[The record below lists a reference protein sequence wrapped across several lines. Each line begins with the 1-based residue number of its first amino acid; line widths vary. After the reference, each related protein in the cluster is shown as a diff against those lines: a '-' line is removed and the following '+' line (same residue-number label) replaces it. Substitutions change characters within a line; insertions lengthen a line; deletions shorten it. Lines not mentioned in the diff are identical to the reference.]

1 MVAGI
6 IALCVVAVTASAA
19 VRKVP
24 SQYPRIQSAIDASE
38 NGDTVLV
45 APGVYYE
52 TINFGGRDIVV
63 TSTDP
68 NDPKIVGYSI
78 INADGDGTTVTFENG
93 ETQAAVLTGF
103 TITGGFG
110 TLDNEVV
117 GDNTYKLFWG
127 AGIYCKNASPTIT
140 RNVIVNNR
148 APVNL
153 SSTVITED
161 MLSYG
166 GGIVCFNSSAV
177 ITHNIIKGNYAYA
190 GGGVMTYIGNAKV
203 ANNLIYD
210 NSAALGGGVVMIQGQ
225 LINNTIVANN
235 AGSDDLGGQGGNVY
249 LVFDPSFENC
259 FIWNNIICNATT
271 GGGIVWESG
280 DPQPDALRYNDVWN
294 NLPGNYA
301 FLDYVSTAGVAW
313 DGPNN
318 KTGTAGNISADPLFA
333 NPLNKDYHLTVDSP
347 CINAGNP
354 DLVVAPGER
363 DIDRAARV
371 YASRIDIGAD
381 EYVGY
386 VKPAADAG
394 ADRHVLRPLELVTL
408 DGGQSFFYDPCGV
421 KTYHWSQVSGPPAVL
436 NDPNGAKPT
445 FTPVVEGEYVFQLVV
460 ADNQYA
466 SGPDKVLV
474 LVAANRPPVADAGP
488 GKAWKT
494 PGLVTLDGTDSF
506 DPDKVD
512 QLSYQWTQ
520 VEGSPVLL
528 RDANTAKPSFSL
540 PAEGAYGFELVVSD
554 GFSQS
559 EPSRVQCVGV
569 TVTATGKPIPATQL
583 ASSAYYPDVS
593 GTNAV
598 YSTPGQMSIY
608 DARITCQDLVS
619 GKTEI
624 FGTSGINLQP
634 KIDGN
639 LVVWSGGVVYTGTLG
654 PDCTSVLVRNL
665 ATGVQR
671 ELRSRSNTSSYSHPA
686 VSGSKVVWVQHL
698 GIDKNVLANWS
709 NMPYDI
715 CGADV
720 SNLDKPVY
728 FTIATAVGK
737 RDPYP
742 YRSPGADFDH
752 VVDIS
757 GNLVVWEGNG
767 NIYAADV
774 SDLDHL
780 KIVTVCDHPAR
791 QYDPAISGRLVVWT
805 DERNDRGDI
814 YGADLSDWEHVRQFQ
829 VAKAPG
835 MQSQPMIDGCH
846 VVYTDGGLTGGQ
858 IRLACVTRQYGILNV
873 TTSTSAYGAIPTLD
887 GMTFLWTATYGG
899 YVQGQTL
906 RFSYSVPDGRVQS
919 IQPGK
924 RTGKRYDYIQHA
936 ICDASDG
943 DQIVVSPDRYEEKI
957 SFAGKSVTVRSTD
970 PNDPVVVEGT
980 VLTSTG
986 TPVSFTEAE
995 GAGSVLS
1002 GFTIEGGNQGILD
1015 NAASP
1020 TIMQC
1025 TIRGSRE
1032 AGVRIIGQASPVIAG
1047 CRIVANGA
1055 AGIEMS
1061 AVGEGRAVRQGEVTL
1076 RNCIIAANG
1085 AQGVHGGK
1093 PKLINCTVV
1102 ENAGAGVSA
1111 VLPSI
1116 TNSILYFNDRNAKG
1130 IQIDSTRANVT
1141 YSDVQGGWEG
1151 DGNIDADP
1159 LFAAL
1164 GRWSDPSS
1172 ATSQVPALNGRLG
1185 WVAGDYHLKSQGRR
1199 WNPKDA
1205 SWVSDGVTSPC
1216 IDAGDPASALLSEP
1230 LTSPID
1236 STAAVVNTRIDMGA
1250 YGGTAEASLAPSKP

>member
-6 IALCVVAVTASAA
+6 VALCAMAVTGSAA

-24 SQYPRIQSAIDASE
+24 SQYPRIQLAIDASE
-38 NGDTVLV
+38 NGDTILV

-68 NDPKIVGYSI
+68 NDPRIVGYSI
-78 INADGDGTTVTFENG
+78 INADGDGTVVTFENG

-103 TITGGFG
+103 TLTGGFG

-117 GDNTYKLFWG
+117 GGQFSLFWG
-127 AGIYCKNASPTIT
+127 AGIYCKNSSPTIT

-148 APVNL
+148 APTNVSGNDP
-153 SSTVITED
+153 TQFME
-161 MLSYG
+161 SYG
-166 GGIVCFNSSAV
+166 GGIVCFNSRAV
-177 ITHNIIKGNYAYA
+177 ITHNIIKGNYATA
-190 GGGVMTYIGNAKV
+190 GGGVMTYIGNARI

-210 NSAALGGGVVMIQGQ
+210 NSAVLGGGVVMIQGQ
-225 LINNTIVANN
+225 LLNNTIVANN
-235 AGSDDLGGQGGNVY
+235 AGSDELGGEGGNVY

-259 FIWNNIICNATT
+259 RIWNNIICNATT
-271 GGGIVWESG
+271 GGGVVWESG
-280 DPQPDALRYNDVWN
+280 DPQPDALMYNDVWN
-294 NLPGNYA
+294 NIPGNYA
-301 FLDYVSTAGVAW
+301 FLDNVSAAGVTW

-318 KTGTAGNISADPLFA
+318 KTGIAGNISLDPQFA
-333 NPLNKDYHLTVDSP
+333 NPLNKDYHLTVESP

-354 DLVVAPGER
+354 DLIVAPGEQ
-363 DIDRAARV
+363 DMDRAARV
-371 YASRIDIGAD
+371 YAARIDIGAD

-394 ADRHVLRPLELVTL
+394 PNRHVLRPLELVTL
-408 DGGQSFFYDPCGV
+408 DGEQSFFYDPCDI
-421 KTYHWSQVSGPPAVL
+421 KIYRWSQVSGPPAVL
-436 NDPNGAKPT
+436 DDPNGSRPA
-445 FTPVVEGEYVFQLVV
+445 FTPAVEGEYVFQLIV
-460 ADNQYA
+460 ADSRYA
-466 SGPDKVLV
+466 SGADKVIV
-474 LVAANRPPVADAGP
+474 LVAANQLAVADAGP

-494 PGLVTLDGTDSF
+494 PGPVTLDGTGSF

-540 PAEGAYGFELVVSD
+540 GAEGVYVFELVVSD

-559 EPSRVQCVGV
+559 APSRVRCVGV
-569 TVTATGKPIPATQL
+569 PVTITGTPIPATQL
-583 ASSAYYPDVS
+583 SSNAYYPDVS
-593 GTNAV
+593 GTNVV
-598 YSTPGQMSIY
+598 YSSPGQLSIY

-619 GKTEI
+619 GRTEI
-624 FGTSGINLQP
+624 FGTSGINLEP
-634 KIDGN
+634 RIDGN
-639 LVVWSGGVVYTGTLG
+639 LVVWSGGPIYNGAV

-671 ELRSRSNTSSYSHPA
+671 ELRIRSNNSSYSHPA

-698 GIDKNVLANWS
+698 GIDKNVLASWS

-720 SNLDKPVY
+720 TNLDKPVY
-728 FTIATAVGK
+728 FTIATGVGK

-742 YRSPGADFDH
+742 YRNPGADFDH
-752 VVDIS
+752 VLDIS
-757 GNLVVWEGNG
+757 GNIVVWEGNG
-767 NIYAADV
+767 NIYAADI
-774 SDLDHL
+774 SDLNH
-780 KIVTVCDHPAR
+780 INIITVCDDPAR
-791 QYDPAISGRLVVWT
+791 QYDPALSGRLIVWT

-814 YGADLSDWEHVRQFQ
+814 YGADLSDWEQIRPFQ

-835 MQSQPMIDGCH
+835 MQSQPMIDGGH
-846 VVYTDGGLTGGQ
+846 IVYTDGGLTGGQ
-858 IRLACVTRQYGILNV
+858 ILAACVTRQYGILNV
-873 TTSTSAYGAIPTLD
+873 TTPTAYGAIPTLD
-887 GMTFLWTATYGG
+887 GLTLVWTATYGG

-906 RFSYSVPDGRVQS
+906 RFSYGALDGRVQR
-919 IQPGK
+919 IQPGS

-943 DQIVVSPDRYEEKI
+943 AQIVVSPDRYEEKI

-970 PNDPVVVEGT
+970 PNDPAVVQST
-980 VLTSTG
+980 VLTNTG

-1002 GFTIEGGNQGILD
+1002 GFTIEGGNQGILI
-1015 NAASP
+1015 NATSP
-1020 TIMQC
+1020 TITQC
-1025 TIRGSRE
+1025 TMRGSRE
-1032 AGVRIIGQASPVIAG
+1032 AGLRIIGQASPVIAG
-1047 CRIVANGA
+1047 CQIVANGA

-1061 AVGEGRAVRQGEVTL
+1061 AVGEGRAIRQGEVTL

-1093 PKLINCTVV
+1093 PKLSNCTVV
-1102 ENAGAGVSA
+1102 ENTGSGVSA

-1116 TNSILYFNDRNAKG
+1116 TNSILYFNDRNAG
-1130 IQIDSTRANVT
+1130 GLQIDSTRASVT

-1164 GRWSDPSS
+1164 GRWGDPSS
-1172 ATSQVPALNGRLG
+1172 VTSQVPALNGRLG
-1185 WVAGDYHLKSQGRR
+1185 WVAGDYHLKSQGWR
-1199 WNPKDA
+1199 WSSRDA
-1205 SWVSDGVTSPC
+1205 SWVSDDVTSPC
-1216 IDAGDPASALLSEP
+1216 IDAGDPASALLGEP

-1236 STAAVVNTRIDMGA
+1236 PAAAVVNTRIDMGA